1 MASDINT
8 DMYRARLVKVRRYLA
23 EIRDGRW
30 PRVLDEWLRDLPTAA
45 GSPDRLEEHLKRSR
59 RGISGMGS
67 LGDLYITPEA
77 GHLVAADDSSIRQ
90 ANNGFLVLVR
100 DLDREIG
107 QLLGNLAAR

>member
-1 MASDINT
+1 
-8 DMYRARLVKVRRYLA
+8 
-23 EIRDGRW
+23 
-30 PRVLDEWLRDLPTAA
+30 
-45 GSPDRLEEHLKRSR
+45 
-59 RGISGMGS
+59 MGS